1 MTTKLP
7 VGSRQGIRA
16 VGNGFTIGGMTFF
29 TNAGTPESS
38 VYANHIGDVCSDT
51 TNGALYVFTGTA
63 GTYTGWKL
71 VTQAT

>member
-1 MTTKLP
+1 MTSQSP

-16 VGNGFTIGGMTFF
+16 VASGFTIGGATFF
-29 TNAGTPESS
+29 TNDGTPESS
-38 VYANHIGDVCSDT
+38 VYSNHIGDVCVDT